1 MGADNSVLDG
11 IRLMSSLLA
20 TGRLLIHSS
29 CKNLIAQLQSY
40 SWDEQ
45 ASAKGEDKPV
55 KADDTASMA
64 VATLCIRPGACGGT

>member
-45 ASAKGEDKPV
+45 ASAKG
-55 KADDTASMA
+55 
-64 VATLCIRPGACGGT
+64 